1 MLSGEPVVAVF
12 RRLAVELGAA
22 DVELLGL
29 MVFGAVEHRNEI
41 AAAMQVALGDAQ
53 WPVTWVEG
61 ASCDGL
67 PLAGV
72 QAFAVAERA
81 VRRIRLHG
89 KVVASLF
96 EDGDAA
102 HCILGGLGPVD
113 VSADRGE
120 QTRQTFFNF
129 EAALALGGFSYADVI
144 RTWFYNDDI
153 LSWYGEFNRVRS
165 AHYSDIDFR
174 IGALPAS
181 TAVLG
186 RNPEGAALAVAGW
199 AVRPLRGRPVA
210 REVLSPLQCPAHAY
224 GSSFSRAVEL
234 ESGGAR
240 RLFISGTASIF
251 PDGRTAWIG
260 DPKRQ
265 IDLAMEVVEAILKSR
280 GMSFADVTRASAYF
294 KQSAFRFWFQDWMS
308 LRDLDP
314 KVVVPMH
321 CDICRDDLL
330 FELELDAVVPAV
342 ARDPHGQVVCSG

>member
-1 MLSGEPVVAVF
+1 MLF
-12 RRLAVELGAA
+12 RS
-22 DVELLGL
+22 DY
-29 MVFGAVEHRNEI
+29 
-41 AAAMQVALGDAQ
+41 
-53 WPVTWVEG
+53 
-61 ASCDGL
+61 S
-67 PLAGV
+67 
-72 QAFAVAERA
+72 
-81 VRRIRLHG
+81 
-89 KVVASLF
+89 
-96 EDGDAA
+96 
-102 HCILGGLGPVD
+102 
-113 VSADRGE
+113 
-120 QTRQTFFNF
+120 
-129 EAALALGGFSYADVI
+129 DVI

-186 RNPEGAALAVAGW
+186 RNPEGAALTVAGW

-210 REVLSPLQCPAHAY
+210 REVISPLQCPAHAY

-240 RLFISGTASIF
+240 RLFISGTASIL

-265 IDLAMEVVEAILKSR
+265 IDLSMEVIEAILKSR

-294 KQSAFRFWFQDWMS
+294 KQSAFHFWFQEWMTHGN
-308 LRDLDP
+308 LDS

-330 FELELDAVVPAV
+330 FELELDAVVPTGG
-342 ARDPHGQVVCSG
+342 RDPLVQLTCSG

>member
-1 MLSGEPVVAVF
+1 MQPGEPVSAVF
-12 RRLAVELGAA
+12 RRLADELSATKA
-22 DVELLGL
+22 ELLGL
-29 MVFGAVEHRNEI
+29 IVFGALDHQGEI
-41 AAAMQVALGDAQ
+41 AAAMHAVLGDAQ

-72 QAFAVAERA
+72 QAFAVGDRA

-89 KVVASLF
+89 KVVASLY
-96 EDGDAA
+96 EDGEAA

-113 VSADRGE
+113 TAADCAE

-129 EAALALGGFSYADVI
+129 EAALALGGFEYSDVI

-153 LSWYGEFNRVRS
+153 LGWYGEFNRVRS

-174 IGALPAS
+174 TGALPAS

-186 RNPEGAALAVAGW
+186 RNPDGAALAVAGW
-199 AVRPLRGRPVA
+199 AVRPLRARPVA
-210 REVLSPLQCPAHAY
+210 CEVLSPLQCPAHAY

-240 RLFISGTASIF
+240 RLFVSGTASIF

-265 IDLAMEVVEAILKSR
+265 IELSMEVIEAILKSR
-280 GMSFADVTRASAYF
+280 GMSYADVTRASAYF
-294 KQSAFRFWFQDWMS
+294 KQPAFRFWFEQW
-308 LRDLDP
+308 LPGRGLDP
-314 KVVVPMH
+314 AVVVPVH

-330 FELELDAVVPAV
+330 FEMELDAVVPSVPSA
-342 ARDPHGQVVCSG
+342 